1 MKVLIVN
8 KFLYPN
14 GGSETYIFKIGQQ
27 LKENGHEVQYFGM
40 EHEGRIVGNRMESYT
55 SNMDFHTGKLGKLL
69 YPFKILY
76 SLEARN
82 RLRPV
87 LEDFAPDVVHLNNFN
102 FQLTP
107 SILYEIE
114 RYEKKQGKT
123 IRIIYTAHDY
133 QLVCPNHLLL
143 RPLEYE
149 PCERCLQNGFAEC
162 IRGRCIHG
170 SRVKSILGCMEG
182 MLYKKLH
189 AYRKLD
195 AVICPSRF
203 MKDKLASYADLK
215 DKLLVMHNFVDRAD
229 GQRAEDVL
237 NEAVAQGKGAQGK
250 GAQKGETEKAG
261 AYVLYFGRFCKE
273 KGIETLL
280 RVCRS
285 LPDIPFVFAGSGP
298 MEAEVNRAENVQNRG
313 FVSGVA
319 LYRLIAN
326 AAFCVIPS
334 EWYENC
340 PFSVMESQ
348 IYGTPVLASAIGGI
362 PELVKEE
369 ESGEL
374 FAPGD
379 AEELREKIEKLWK
392 DRELLAEYRRGCA
405 KMRFDTAAE
414 YCERLMEVY
423 RGTAGGTE

>member
-392 DRELLAEYRRGCA
+392 DRELLAEQNEKGIAYSKRIRGYGQ
-405 KMRFDTAAE
+405 KSKD
-414 YCERLMEVY
+414 LV
-423 RGTAGGTE
+423 